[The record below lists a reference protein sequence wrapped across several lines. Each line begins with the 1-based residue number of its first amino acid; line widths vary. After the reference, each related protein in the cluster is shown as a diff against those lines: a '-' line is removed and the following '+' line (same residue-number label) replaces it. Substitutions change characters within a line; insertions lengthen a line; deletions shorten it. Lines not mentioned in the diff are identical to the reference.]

1 MAARFKMTSVKK
13 AVKSKGVTKKWLS
26 WYSLMNYVLIPS
38 EAEIPVYISN

>member
-1 MAARFKMTSVKK
+1 MAAWFKMTSVKK
-13 AVKSKGVTKKWLS
+13 AVKSKGVTTK